1 MQLRTR
7 TPLQTLHAPTRNIRV
22 RSTAPSSAAAST
34 SPAAPESASST
45 SSAARRSRRVAQLN
59 GVSGGVSKV
68 QTRAAKEAKRRR
80 VSMTNE
86 ERKLMQFCLLQSA
99 FSSEDDKIDE
109 TSWLTSTL
117 MDLMLWRLATQYPSV
132 HFLPT
137 DFFHCFLESRSRAR
151 HQSHSHRVTQAIG
164 FVDHAAESEFLVRDV
179 LGRMIDYT
187 SDRPILFAVNSGLIH
202 WNLFRVQLTPFPELQ
217 LFEPMGRLASRTG
230 ISYRSVPR
238 SVVEWLEV
246 CYPQH
251 KNWISKAESAITR
264 PQQVSGFDCGVA
276 CLLYADK
283 CGQGQTRQEINEY
296 TDQRAITL
304 FRKTLQQ
311 QLQSMQNSSSGDEFS
326 TNHSRI

>member
-1 MQLRTR
+1 MLSAQHDLLTFGSSLRD
-7 TPLQTLHAPTRNIRV
+7 
-22 RSTAPSSAAAST
+22 
-34 SPAAPESASST
+34 
-45 SSAARRSRRVAQLN
+45 
-59 GVSGGVSKV
+59 SGGVSKV
-68 QTRAAKEAKRRR
+68 QTRAAKEVKRRR

-217 LFEPMGRLASRTG
+217 LFEPMGCVRVPFYELFMLASVFS
-230 ISYRSVPR
+230 SY
-238 SVVEWLEV
+238 LF
-246 CYPQH
+246 CGYL
-251 KNWISKAESAITR
+251 SA
-264 PQQVSGFDCGVA
+264 
-276 CLLYADK
+276 LLV
-283 CGQGQTRQEINEY
+283 
-296 TDQRAITL
+296 
-304 FRKTLQQ
+304 
-311 QLQSMQNSSSGDEFS
+311 
-326 TNHSRI
+326 

>member
-1 MQLRTR
+1 MVVDCTDSDRECEEEETSRATSQDR
-7 TPLQTLHAPTRNIRV
+7 AARV
-22 RSTAPSSAAAST
+22 R
-34 SPAAPESASST
+34 
-45 SSAARRSRRVAQLN
+45 ARQQRKVS
-59 GVSGGVSKV
+59 SGGVSKTL
-68 QTRAAKEAKRRR
+68 TRAAKDAKRRR
-80 VSMTNE
+80 VSMTSE
-86 ERKLMQFCLLQSA
+86 ERKRMQFCLLQSA

-117 MDLMLWRLATQYPSV
+117 MDLMLWRLAAQYPSV

-137 DFFHCFLESRSRAR
+137 DFFHCFLESRSRAC
-151 HQSHSHRVTQAIG
+151 HNHHSTAKSVG
-164 FVDHAAESEFLVRDV
+164 ESDFLVRDV
-179 LGRMIDYT
+179 LGRLIDYA
-187 SDRPILFAVNSGLIH
+187 SDRPILFAVNIGLIH

-251 KNWISKAESAITR
+251 KNWISKAVSAITC

-283 CGQGQTRQEINEY
+283 CGQGQTRQDINEY

-311 QLQSMQNSSSGDEFS
+311 QLWSMQNSSGGDIGARQTS
-326 TNHSRI
+326 L